1 MIQTDLIIIGSGPGG
16 YQAARYA
23 AQQGLKVVIVENSHA
38 GGTCLNCGCIPTK
51 TFAHEAEL
59 LRNPLLTDE
68 DRLRWNFNTLLERK
82 QAIVEQLRKGVETI
96 LQHPNITFVKGFGRL
111 SGIHSVTVGDEEF
124 TAKNIIIA
132 TGSHAK
138 LPPVD
143 GINDP
148 SVMTS
153 TELLSCS
160 SIPKQL
166 CIIGAGVIGM
176 EFASA
181 FNAFGCKV
189 TVVEYMKECLPTI
202 DGDIAKRLRKS
213 LEKQGVTF
221 IMQAGV
227 SSIQNGTVT
236 YEKKGKQATVV
247 ADSVLVATGRAAN
260 TENMGLE
267 GVGVEFNRQGIVVD
281 DNMQTNI
288 PGIYAI
294 GDVNG
299 KMMLA
304 HAATFQ
310 GYRAINHILGK
321 DDLINFDI
329 MPAAIFTYPEAASV
343 GISEENAKQAGLDYS
358 CGKGFYRA
366 NGKAL
371 SMGETEG
378 LLKLIAD
385 KDGKIIGCHVFG
397 VHAADLVQEVTSL
410 MNKNATVEDLKNIIH
425 IHPTVGEILLSAAA
439 SFEQQ

>member
-82 QAIVEQLRKGVETI
+82 QTIVEQLRKGVETI

-160 SIPKQL
+160 SIPQQL

-260 TENMGLE
+260 TDNMGLE
-267 GVGVEFNRQGIVVD
+267 GVGVEVNRQGIVVD

-310 GYRAINHILGK
+310 GYRAVNHILGK

-425 IHPTVGEILLSAAA
+425 IHPTIGEILLSAAT
-439 SFEQQ
+439 SFEQ

>member
-82 QAIVEQLRKGVETI
+82 QAIVEQLRKGVETL

-143 GINDP
+143 GINNP

-260 TENMGLE
+260 TDNMGLE

>member
-68 DRLRWNFNTLLERK
+68 DRLRWNFKTLLERK
-82 QAIVEQLRKGVETI
+82 QTIVEQLRKGVETI

-124 TAKNIIIA
+124 TAKNIILA

-260 TENMGLE
+260 TDNMGLE

>member
-51 TFAHEAEL
+51 TFAHESEL
-59 LRNPLLTDE
+59 LINPLLTDE

-260 TENMGLE
+260 TDNMGLE

-321 DDLINFDI
+321 EDLINFDI

>member
-68 DRLRWNFNTLLERK
+68 DRLRWNFKTLLERK
-82 QAIVEQLRKGVETI
+82 QTIVEQLRKGVETI

-111 SGIHSVTVGDEEF
+111 SGIHSVTVGDEEVI
-124 TAKNIIIA
+124 AKNIILA

-153 TELLSCS
+153 TELLSYS

-260 TENMGLE
+260 TDNMGLE

-321 DDLINFDI
+321 EDLINFDI

-439 SFEQQ
+439 SFEQ

>member
-181 FNAFGCKV
+181 CNAFGCKV

-260 TENMGLE
+260 TDNMGLE

>member
-247 ADSVLVATGRAAN
+247 ADSVLVAAGRAAN
-260 TENMGLE
+260 TDNMGLE

-321 DDLINFDI
+321 EDLINFDI

>member
-16 YQAARYA
+16 YQTARYA

-260 TENMGLE
+260 TDNMGLE

>member
-260 TENMGLE
+260 TDNMGLE

-281 DNMQTNI
+281 DNMPTNI

-321 DDLINFDI
+321 EDLINFDI

>member
-166 CIIGAGVIGM
+166 CIIGAGVIVW
-176 EFASA
+176 S
-181 FNAFGCKV
+181 
-189 TVVEYMKECLPTI
+189 LH
-202 DGDIAKRLRKS
+202 RL
-213 LEKQGVTF
+213 LT
-221 IMQAGV
+221 
-227 SSIQNGTVT
+227 
-236 YEKKGKQATVV
+236 
-247 ADSVLVATGRAAN
+247 L
-260 TENMGLE
+260 
-267 GVGVEFNRQGIVVD
+267 
-281 DNMQTNI
+281 
-288 PGIYAI
+288 
-294 GDVNG
+294 
-299 KMMLA
+299 LA
-304 HAATFQ
+304 V
-310 GYRAINHILGK
+310 R
-321 DDLINFDI
+321 
-329 MPAAIFTYPEAASV
+329 
-343 GISEENAKQAGLDYS
+343 
-358 CGKGFYRA
+358 
-366 NGKAL
+366 
-371 SMGETEG
+371 
-378 LLKLIAD
+378 
-385 KDGKIIGCHVFG
+385 
-397 VHAADLVQEVTSL
+397 
-410 MNKNATVEDLKNIIH
+410 
-425 IHPTVGEILLSAAA
+425 
-439 SFEQQ
+439 

>member
-111 SGIHSVTVGDEEF
+111 SGIHSVTVSDEEF

-260 TENMGLE
+260 TDNMGLE

-321 DDLINFDI
+321 EDLINFDI

-439 SFEQQ
+439 SFEQ

>member
-176 EFASA
+176 EIASA

-260 TENMGLE
+260 TDNMGLE

>member
-68 DRLRWNFNTLLERK
+68 DRLRRNFNTLLERK

-260 TENMGLE
+260 TDNMGLE

>member
-260 TENMGLE
+260 TDNMGLE

-385 KDGKIIGCHVFG
+385 KDGKITGCHVFG

>member
-16 YQAARYA
+16 YKAARYA

-260 TENMGLE
+260 TDNMGLE

>member
-68 DRLRWNFNTLLERK
+68 DRLRWNFKTLLERK
-82 QAIVEQLRKGVETI
+82 QTIVEQLRKGVETI
-96 LQHPNITFVKGFGRL
+96 LQHPNITFVKGFGQL

-124 TAKNIIIA
+124 TAKNIILA

-153 TELLSCS
+153 TELLSYS

-260 TENMGLE
+260 TDNMGLE

-321 DDLINFDI
+321 EDLINFDI

-439 SFEQQ
+439 SFEQ

>member
-82 QAIVEQLRKGVETI
+82 QAIVEQLRKGVETL

-260 TENMGLE
+260 TDNMGLE

>member
-23 AQQGLKVVIVENSHA
+23 AQQGLKVVIVENSYA

-68 DRLRWNFNTLLERK
+68 DRLRWNFRTLLERK
-82 QAIVEQLRKGVETI
+82 QTIVEQLRKGVETL

-124 TAKNIIIA
+124 TAKNIILA

-260 TENMGLE
+260 TDNMGLE
-267 GVGVEFNRQGIVVD
+267 GVGIEFNRQGIVVD

-439 SFEQQ
+439 SFEQ

>member
-202 DGDIAKRLRKS
+202 EGDIAKRLRKS

-260 TENMGLE
+260 TDNMGLE

>member
-124 TAKNIIIA
+124 TAKNIILA

-260 TENMGLE
+260 TDNMGLE

-343 GISEENAKQAGLDYS
+343 GISEETAKQAGLDYS

-378 LLKLIAD
+378 LLKLVAD

-397 VHAADLVQEVTSL
+397 VHAAALVQEVTSL

-439 SFEQQ
+439 SFE

>member
-82 QAIVEQLRKGVETI
+82 QTIVEQLRKGVETI

-189 TVVEYMKECLPTI
+189 TVVEYMKECLPTM

-247 ADSVLVATGRAAN
+247 ADGVLVATGRAAN
-260 TENMGLE
+260 TDNMGLE
-267 GVGVEFNRQGIVVD
+267 GVGVEVNRQGIVVD

-310 GYRAINHILGK
+310 GYRAVNHILGK

-439 SFEQQ
+439 SFEQ

>member
-124 TAKNIIIA
+124 TAKNIILA

-260 TENMGLE
+260 TDNMGLD

>member
-68 DRLRWNFNTLLERK
+68 DRLRWNFNSLLERK

-124 TAKNIIIA
+124 TAKNIILA

-181 FNAFGCKV
+181 FNTFGCKV

-260 TENMGLE
+260 TDNMGLE

-343 GISEENAKQAGLDYS
+343 GISEENAKQADLVYS

-439 SFEQQ
+439 SFEK

>member
-68 DRLRWNFNTLLERK
+68 DRLRWNFKTLLERK
-82 QAIVEQLRKGVETI
+82 QTIVEQLRKGVETI

-124 TAKNIIIA
+124 TAKNIILA

-260 TENMGLE
+260 TDNMGLE
-267 GVGVEFNRQGIVVD
+267 GVGVELNRQGIVVD

-321 DDLINFDI
+321 EDLINFDI

>member
-124 TAKNIIIA
+124 TAKNIILA

-260 TENMGLE
+260 TDNMGLE

-439 SFEQQ
+439 SFE

>member
-68 DRLRWNFNTLLERK
+68 DRLRWNFKTLLERK
-82 QAIVEQLRKGVETI
+82 QTIVEQLRKGVETI

-124 TAKNIIIA
+124 TAKNIILA

-260 TENMGLE
+260 TDNMGLE

-321 DDLINFDI
+321 EGLINFDI

-439 SFEQQ
+439 SFEQ

>member
-260 TENMGLE
+260 TDNMGLE

-299 KMMLA
+299 KMLLA

>member
-1 MIQTDLIIIGSGPGG
+1 M
-16 YQAARYA
+16 
-23 AQQGLKVVIVENSHA
+23 
-38 GGTCLNCGCIPTK
+38 
-51 TFAHEAEL
+51 
-59 LRNPLLTDE
+59 
-68 DRLRWNFNTLLERK
+68 
-82 QAIVEQLRKGVETI
+82 
-96 LQHPNITFVKGFGRL
+96 
-111 SGIHSVTVGDEEF
+111 
-124 TAKNIIIA
+124 
-132 TGSHAK
+132 
-138 LPPVD
+138 PPVD

-260 TENMGLE
+260 TDNMGLE

>member
-68 DRLRWNFNTLLERK
+68 DRLRWNFKTLLERK

-124 TAKNIIIA
+124 TAKNIILA

-260 TENMGLE
+260 TDNMGLE
-267 GVGVEFNRQGIVVD
+267 GVGVELNRQGIVVD

-321 DDLINFDI
+321 EDLINFDI

-385 KDGKIIGCHVFG
+385 KDSKIIGCHVFG

-439 SFEQQ
+439 SFEQ

>member
-143 GINDP
+143 GISDP

-260 TENMGLE
+260 TDNMGLE

-321 DDLINFDI
+321 EDLINFDI

>member
-260 TENMGLE
+260 TDNMGLE

-439 SFEQQ
+439 SFE

>member
-38 GGTCLNCGCIPTK
+38 GGTCLNSGCIPTK

-260 TENMGLE
+260 TDNMGLE

>member
-260 TENMGLE
+260 TDNMGLE

-329 MPAAIFTYPEAASV
+329 MPAAIFTYPEAASI

>member
-68 DRLRWNFNTLLERK
+68 DRLRWNFKTLLERK
-82 QAIVEQLRKGVETI
+82 QTIVEQLRKGVETI

-111 SGIHSVTVGDEEF
+111 SGIHSVTVDDEEF
-124 TAKNIIIA
+124 TAKNIILA

-260 TENMGLE
+260 TDNMGLE

-321 DDLINFDI
+321 EDLINFDI

-439 SFEQQ
+439 SFEQ

>member
-82 QAIVEQLRKGVETI
+82 QTIVEQLRKGVETI

-260 TENMGLE
+260 TDNMGLE
-267 GVGVEFNRQGIVVD
+267 GVGVEVNRQGIVVD

-310 GYRAINHILGK
+310 GYRAVNHILGK

-439 SFEQQ
+439 SFE

>member
-260 TENMGLE
+260 TDNMGLE

-288 PGIYAI
+288 PGIYAL

-439 SFEQQ
+439 SFEQ

>member
-68 DRLRWNFNTLLERK
+68 DRLRWNFKTLLERK
-82 QAIVEQLRKGVETI
+82 QTIVEQLRKGVETI

-124 TAKNIIIA
+124 TAKNIILA

-260 TENMGLE
+260 TDNMGLE
-267 GVGVEFNRQGIVVD
+267 GVGVEVNRQGIVVD

-321 DDLINFDI
+321 EDLINFDI

-439 SFEQQ
+439 SFEQ

>member
-124 TAKNIIIA
+124 TAKNIILA

-260 TENMGLE
+260 TDNMGLE

>member
-23 AQQGLKVVIVENSHA
+23 AQQGLKVAIVENSHA

-82 QAIVEQLRKGVETI
+82 QAIVEHLRKGVETI

-260 TENMGLE
+260 TDNMGLE

-299 KMMLA
+299 EMMLA
-304 HAATFQ
+304 HAAAFQ

>member
-260 TENMGLE
+260 TDNMGLE

-439 SFEQQ
+439 SFEQ